1 MQSNAY
7 MSRMLTDLLYEIGAF
22 AILII
27 SIIIFWQS
35 NLILLAVVIL
45 QCLIALWIWHERFDI
60 TFFLVISVFGSIAE
74 GVFVRSGI
82 WQYSN
87 PSFYGV
93 PIWFPIAFGTT
104 ALIGQR
110 LALTLTQ
117 LWDSFSPKRNF

>member
-1 MQSNAY
+1 
-7 MSRMLTDLLYEIGAF
+7 MLTDLLYEIGAF

-117 LWDSFSPKRNF
+117 LWDSLSPKRNF